1 MLFRFFVI
9 YEIIYFKERAS
20 RTKGVVSIKKQE
32 ILWKSTIGFLSG
44 TNSKYFDYQ
53 KISPLV

>member
-1 MLFRFFVI
+1 MLLRFFVI

-32 ILWKSTIGFLSG
+32 IHWKSTIGFLSG
-44 TNSKYFDYQ
+44 TISKYFDSQ
-53 KISPLV
+53 KISSSV